1 MVKFFKD
8 GYVIEV
14 RGEEIENEKVTI
26 ISIPLECVE
35 THELLKNYKESDE
48 LFHVVMTEDHVL
60 IHAREEFELDV
71 VDSNPIVRFFAD
83 QCMWEFDIEQMTLV
97 EVELYQYRFADET
110 QSGKCE
116 VINRRTKKVVRL
128 RDEDVKVVGVID
140 LVDREV
146 LRQALLPKSLRK
158 LK

>member
-14 RGEEIENEKVTI
+14 QGEEIENTKVTI
-26 ISIPLECVE
+26 INIPLECVE
-35 THELLKNYKESDE
+35 THELLKNYREDDK
-48 LFHVVMTEDHVL
+48 FHVIMTNDNVL

-71 VDSNPIVRFFAD
+71 VDSNPIVRFFTD
-83 QCMWEFDIEQMTLV
+83 ECMWEFDIEQMTLT
-97 EVELYQYRFADET
+97 EVELYQYRFADES

-116 VINRRTKKVVRL
+116 VFNRRTKEVVRL